1 MATPRYAP
9 EFRVRI
15 NGEPVPAALRASMT
29 SVSFQTGFEGV
40 DRVEIALVNEGL
52 RWLDHPLLRTDQPL
66 ALALGWAP
74 DAPTPMFDGEIVGH
88 TASFPSS
95 GTPTLTVAAQDRR
108 HGMQEGTHARWFNVP
123 VPSVGNFPLPDL
135 LVVGAV
141 TLEHGLIPHIEPVAA
156 GLAALIAAAEL
167 AANPHLAQLHV
178 RPELAATDFQLVTQV
193 AQENG
198 WEVVVDYAD
207 PLGGYKLRF
216 MSPLDH
222 LAPALTLAYGRS
234 LLDFTPRVSTVG
246 QVEAVTAYVFVAALK
261 GHLQVT
267 VGWDFDRMALTLDV
281 RPATAQTE
289 DDFTKK
295 GQAREHVIDEPL
307 TAASAPRYILSKLLP
322 KLNSRVTASGS
333 TIGEPRIVPGLV
345 LKLEGVGQQFGGL
358 WRVTSATHTIDTGGY
373 RTAFELRKEVW
384 FGGLTVAA

>member
-15 NGEPVPAALRASMT
+15 AGAPVPAALRASIT
-29 SVSFQTGFEGV
+29 SVSLQTGFEGV
-40 DRVEIALVNEGL
+40 DRVELALVNEGL
-52 RWLDHPLLRTDQPL
+52 RWLDHPLLRVGQPL

-95 GTPTLTVAAQDRR
+95 GTPTLSVAAQDRR
-108 HGMQEGTHARWFNVP
+108 HGMQEGTRVRWFNVS
-123 VPSVGNFPLPDL
+123 VPSVANVPLPDL
-135 LVVGAV
+135 VVLDAV
-141 TLEHGLIPHIEPVAA
+141 ALEHGLVPLVEPVAA
-156 GLAALIAAAEL
+156 GLAMLLAAAEL
-167 AANPHLAQLHV
+167 AANPSLAQLHV
-178 RPELAATDFQLVTQV
+178 RTELATTDYELVTQV

-222 LAPALTLAYGRS
+222 LTPDLTLAYGRS
-234 LLDFTPRVSTVG
+234 LLDFTPRLSSIG
-246 QVEAVTAYVFVAALK
+246 QVEAVTAYVFVSALNR
-261 GHLQVT
+261 HLQVT
-267 VGWDFDRMALTLDV
+267 VGWDSDRAALTLDV
-281 RPATAQTE
+281 RPATAETE
-289 DDFTKK
+289 TDLTQK
-295 GQAREHVIDEPL
+295 GKARKDVIDEPL
-307 TAASAPRYILSKLLP
+307 TPASAPRRILSKLLP
-322 KLNSRVTASGS
+322 QLNSRVTGSGS
-333 TIGEPRIVPGLV
+333 TIGEPRIVPGAV

-373 RTAFELRKEVW
+373 RTSFELRKEVW
-384 FGGLTVAA
+384 FGGAMVAA